1 MTSWVRARG
10 GTLVVLLGLVAGGSA
25 GCHSAANANPASG
38 AAGIT
43 GNWEF
48 TATYNNGATV
58 PIGAY
63 LKSSGDT
70 IYGAGQVQKEFSA
83 GCEANG
89 CCGGPFA
96 EFDRLITGTLDGAGN
111 IALKSQVPGGGPVF
125 TMTGS
130 ANGDSRLQ
138 GNFSLTGACPAQG
151 TITGIEIPALRG
163 TYAGMMTSRQTGKS
177 FQISATFE
185 QGAKLNQRGFFN
197 LSGTATLTG
206 YPCLKSA
213 RIAAPLDRNSALL
226 GNKFQVSMSAASSG
240 AMMGLSGKLV
250 QGGQALAATYAIVGG
265 GCSND
270 FGKGT
275 LTLQ

>member
-10 GTLVVLLGLVAGGSA
+10 GIVVVVAGLIAGGSA
-25 GCHSAANANPASG
+25 GCHSASNAISAPG
-38 AAGIT
+38 AAGVT

-48 TATYNNGATV
+48 TATSNNGATV

-130 ANGDSRLQ
+130 ADGDSRVQ

-151 TITGIEIPALRG
+151 TITGFEIPLLHG
-163 TYAGMMTSRQTGKS
+163 TYSGMMTSSQTGKS
-177 FQISATFE
+177 FQVSATLE
-185 QGAKLNQRGFFN
+185 QGTKLNQQGFFS
-197 LSGTATLTG
+197 LSGTSTLTG

-226 GNKFQVSMSAASSG
+226 GNKFQVSMNAASGG
-240 AMMGLSGKLV
+240 AMIGLSGRLV
-250 QGGQALAATYAIVGG
+250 QDGQALAATYAIVGG

-270 FGKGT
+270 FGMGT
-275 LTLQ
+275 LGLQ